1 MSDKVLKTM
10 ADAIDAVPGNPNRM
24 VGGGARPVRDVTADA
39 GYPGTDNEPRVMTR
53 EAPSMATQVQGRALT
68 QSIAQLLCKYAED
81 IAVFIEQEA
90 DRRLAAAR
98 ADNEKMHQFADS
110 VRRNGIGN
118 L

>member
-1 MSDKVLKTM
+1 MSDKILRTM
-10 ADAIDAVPGNPNRM
+10 ADALDAVPGNPNRGP
-24 VGGGARPVRDVTADA
+24 VSPRPLREIADPN
-39 GYPGTDNEPRVMTR
+39 GEPRVMER
-53 EAPSMATQVQGRALT
+53 EAPSMATPRQAGAQGT